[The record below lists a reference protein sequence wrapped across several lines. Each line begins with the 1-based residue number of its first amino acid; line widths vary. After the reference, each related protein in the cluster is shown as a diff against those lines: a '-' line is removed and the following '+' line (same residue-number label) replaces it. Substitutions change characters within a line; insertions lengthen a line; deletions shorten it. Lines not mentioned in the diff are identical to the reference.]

1 MHEPVVS
8 FPAMQQAAGGIPAG
22 VSRYWWWEETVVG
35 ALRFVA
41 ALALALVAAAPAG
54 AQDENAPASPQRQFT
69 LGLDVLYSPRYEAQR
84 ELRLGLWDSPMS
96 RLEFTVAREIRAAR
110 HPGPTGIVTPM
121 SRIELPVRLGY
132 GSAVPGG
139 LLFGPWSP
147 GWQDLDWSEK
157 VAAGAQAAVI
167 VTLFAQ
173 AIHHLK

>member
-1 MHEPVVS
+1 M
-8 FPAMQQAAGGIPAG
+8 G
-22 VSRYWWWEETVVG
+22 
-35 ALRFVA
+35 
-41 ALALALVAAAPAG
+41 LALLFTVPAVG
-54 AQDENAPASPQRQFT
+54 QDESAPTSPQRQFT

-96 RLEFTVAREIRAAR
+96 RLEFAVAREIRAAR

-147 GWQDLDWSEK
+147 GWQDLEWSEK
-157 VAAGAQAAVI
+157 VAAGAQTAVI
-167 VTLFAQ
+167 LTFLAQ
-173 AIHHLK
+173 AVHHIK

>member
-1 MHEPVVS
+1 MD
-8 FPAMQQAAGGIPAG
+8 
-22 VSRYWWWEETVVG
+22 

-41 ALALALVAAAPAG
+41 ALALALVAAAPAA
-54 AQDENAPASPQRQFT
+54 AQDGSAPPSPQRQFT
-69 LGLDVLYSPRYEAQR
+69 LGLDVLYSPHYEAQR
-84 ELRLGLWDSPMS
+84 ELRLGLWDSEMS
-96 RLEFTVAREIRAAR
+96 RLEFAVAREIRAAR

-157 VAAGAQAAVI
+157 VAAGAQTAVI
-167 VTLFAQ
+167 LTFLAQ
-173 AIHHLK
+173 AVHHIK